1 MTATPA
7 AGARN
12 AYIGI
17 ACVLVGSIGFSG
29 KTVIIKLAYQYGVD
43 ALTLLALR
51 MLFALPFFLAMGWW
65 AGGGATPMARRDW
78 IAVIA
83 LGFIGYYVGSYL
95 DFAGLQY
102 ISAGLGRLIL
112 FLYPTL
118 VLVFSALF
126 LQQPIRRRHL
136 VSLALSYGGIALVFQ
151 HEAALGESLPQ
162 TLFGAALV
170 FAGAVT
176 YAIYLIAG
184 SRVVQ
189 NLGSMRFTAYASI
202 SASCFVIAHFMV
214 THGPG
219 RLVVAHE
226 VYWLTLVMAVL
237 STVLPLW
244 LMAEGLKRIGANQ
257 VSLVACIGPIS
268 TIALAHVFLD
278 EPVAGYQLAG
288 AALVLAGVMIISVKP
303 QAAIRVE
310 SDVPTARG

>member
-1 MTATPA
+1 MMPA
-7 AGARN
+7 DGARN

-51 MLFALPFFLAMGWW
+51 MLFALPFFLAMAWW
-65 AGGGATPMARRDW
+65 AGGGAKQMARRDW

-95 DFAGLQY
+95 DFAGLQF

-118 VLVFSALF
+118 VLVFSAMF
-126 LQQPIRRRHL
+126 LKQPIHRRHL

-151 HEAALGESLPQ
+151 HEAALGESLPR
-162 TLFGAALV
+162 TLIGASLV
-170 FAGAVT
+170 FAGAIT

-184 SRVVQ
+184 SRLVQ
-189 NLGSMRFTAYASI
+189 NLGSMRCTAYASI

-214 THGPG
+214 THGPE

-268 TIALAHVFLD
+268 TIALAHVFLG

-303 QAAIRVE
+303 HTATRVE
-310 SDVPTARG
+310 PDAPAARG

>member
-1 MTATPA
+1 MTARA

-12 AYIGI
+12 AYIGV

-29 KTVIIKLAYQYGVD
+29 KTIIIKLAYQYGVD

-51 MLFALPFFLAMGWW
+51 MLIALPMFLAMAWW
-65 AGGGATPMARRDW
+65 AGAGAAPMTRRDW
-78 IAVIA
+78 LAVAA
-83 LGFIGYYVGSYL
+83 LGFTGYYVGSYL

-126 LQQPIRRRHL
+126 LKQPIRARHL
-136 VSLALSYGGIALVFQ
+136 VSLGLSYGGIALVFQ
-151 HEAALGESLPQ
+151 HEASFGDNLRL
-162 TLFGAALV
+162 TLLGAALV

-184 SRVVQ
+184 SRIVQ
-189 NLGSMRFTAYASI
+189 RLGSMRFTAYASI

-214 THGPG
+214 THGPAQ
-219 RLVVAHE
+219 LAVAHQ
-226 VYWLTLVMAVL
+226 VYWLTLLMAVV

-257 VSLVACIGPIS
+257 VSLVAAIGPIS
-268 TIALAHVFLD
+268 TIALAHFFLG
-278 EPVAGYQLAG
+278 EAVASYQLAG

-303 QAAIRVE
+303 QSAVGR
-310 SDVPTARG
+310 S